1 MNAPLPDATPARAGW
16 QASLDLRYE
25 RVGERCSLQFD
36 HNGPLRVLQSLYPE
50 GAGVCHNVLVHP
62 PGGLVA
68 GDTLDITGKVAEGAH
83 ALISTPGATRFYRSE
98 GATATQT
105 VRWVLSEGARLEWLP
120 LETIAYSG
128 CLGANHWSATLAPSA
143 ELIAWEV
150 TALGL
155 PDADQPFVHGR
166 LHQRMVIDGV
176 WRDEGRLDA
185 ADARLLDHP
194 MGLGGQRCLG
204 TLALACGSPMP
215 AARKEALLEAVRAV
229 LDASEVFAAATC
241 PNDQV
246 LVVRAL
252 GPRVEPVMALLQA
265 CWATL
270 RPAAW
275 GLAPVQPRIW
285 SV

>member
-1 MNAPLPDATPARAGW
+1 MNAPLPSVAHQRAGW
-16 QASLDLRYE
+16 HASLDLRYQATNG
-25 RVGERCSLQFD
+25 RSTLQFD
-36 HNGPLRVLQSLYPE
+36 HNGPLRVLQTLYTE
-50 GAGVCHNVLVHP
+50 GPGICHNVLVHP

-68 GDTLDITGKVAEGAH
+68 GDALHITGCVGQGAH

-105 VRWVLSEGARLEWLP
+105 VRWTLDDGARLEWLP
-120 LETIAYSG
+120 LETIAYPG
-128 CLGANHWSATLAPSA
+128 CLGANHWSASLAPTA
-143 ELIAWEV
+143 ELMAWEV

-155 PDADQPFVHGR
+155 PDAKQPFVSG
-166 LHQRMVIDGV
+166 LLQQRMVIDGV

-185 ADARLLDHP
+185 ADERLMQHP
-194 MGLGGQRCLG
+194 MGLGGQRCIG
-204 TLALACGSPMP
+204 TLVLASGSAMP
-215 AARKEALLEAVRAV
+215 ATRQEALLEAVRAV
-229 LDASEVFAAATC
+229 LDASEAFAAATC

-265 CWATL
+265 CWGAL

-275 GLAPVQPRIW
+275 GLAPVRPRIW

>member
-1 MNAPLPDATPARAGW
+1 MNTPVPDATLARAGW
-16 QASLDLRYE
+16 HASLDLRYQAQDG
-25 RVGERCSLQFD
+25 RSTLQFD
-36 HNGPLRVLQSLYPE
+36 HNGPLRVLHSLYPE
-50 GAGVCHNVLVHP
+50 GPGICHNVLVHP

-68 GDTLDITGKVAEGAH
+68 GDTLDITGSVGAGAH

-98 GATATQT
+98 GTTATQT
-105 VRWVLSEGARLEWLP
+105 VRWTLDEGARLEWLP
-120 LETIAYSG
+120 LETIAYPD
-128 CLGANHWSATLAPSA
+128 CRGANRWSASLAPDA
-143 ELIAWEV
+143 ELLAWEV

-155 PDADQPFVHGR
+155 PDAEQPFVRG
-166 LHQRMVIDGV
+166 LLQQRMAIEGV
-176 WRDEGRLDA
+176 WLDEGQLDA
-185 ADARLLDHP
+185 ADQRLMDQP
-194 MGLGGQRCLG
+194 MGLGSQRCLG
-204 TLALACGSPMP
+204 TLVLASGSARP

-252 GPRVEPVMALLQA
+252 GPRVEPVMALLQS
-265 CWATL
+265 CWAAL

-275 GLAPVQPRIW
+275 GLAPVRPRIW